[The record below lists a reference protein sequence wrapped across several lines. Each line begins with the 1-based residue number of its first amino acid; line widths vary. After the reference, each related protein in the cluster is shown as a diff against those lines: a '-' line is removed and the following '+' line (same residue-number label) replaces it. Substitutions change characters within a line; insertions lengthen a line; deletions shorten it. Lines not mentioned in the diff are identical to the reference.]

1 MQLRQ
6 PSQYWCGGNEAHA
19 LTGALRKADQAKEL
33 LVWSAR
39 TSRSVPFTHSGRV
52 RDCVTGGAWGTC
64 ITTGRDM
71 RGTVRC
77 QSWRGLALLKTLAV
91 CGEGWCCRHRQCWN
105 DRNEDSGCLCATICC
120 RRITYEGRVHKIM
133 GKHTRNIT
141 YTPPPPPPTP
151 HTEHHPLIN
160 VTCSH
165 PPTHTHTHAPPPP
178 PPFHTHTHTWRMVH
192 SATAPVSKHDP
203 RIMNET
209 AEPTASQLSTPFSP
223 YSLSE
228 SNFGLQILPMKQ
240 KSQQDIWSWNK
251 NWKKNWKKAHIYTHT
266 HTHTRLTPQW

>member
-133 GKHTRNIT
+133 GKHTRNIHPPPNPPHGT
-141 YTPPPPPPTP
+141 PPPHKCNMLPPAHTHTRTPPPP
-151 HTEHHPLIN
+151 
-160 VTCSH
+160 
-165 PPTHTHTHAPPPP
+165 
-178 PPFHTHTHTWRMVH
+178 
-192 SATAPVSKHDP
+192 
-203 RIMNET
+203 
-209 AEPTASQLSTPFSP
+209 
-223 YSLSE
+223 
-228 SNFGLQILPMKQ
+228 
-240 KSQQDIWSWNK
+240 
-251 NWKKNWKKAHIYTHT
+251 
-266 HTHTRLTPQW
+266 HTHTREEWYTVRLLRFQNMTQGLWMKQLSLQPPSFHHHFLRTVCLNQILACRFYPWSRNHSKTSDHEIKTLKKT